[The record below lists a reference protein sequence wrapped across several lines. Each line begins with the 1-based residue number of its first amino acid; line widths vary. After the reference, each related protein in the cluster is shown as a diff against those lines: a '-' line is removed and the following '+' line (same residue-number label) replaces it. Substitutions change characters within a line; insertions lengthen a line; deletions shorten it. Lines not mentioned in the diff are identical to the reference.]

1 MKPATKS
8 ISILSLAFVTI
19 AFSSD
24 RGAAE
29 VGYKTIG
36 DLRANCQFV
45 DQKWEEL
52 DGQEMIQTTD
62 CGSFLKGVSE
72 LMMTLC
78 LSNEETVPSMLKADP
93 NHTVR
98 AITQGFLNWADDN
111 PRRWSEPRRAG
122 GVYEA
127 ISSQFPCE
135 N

>member
-1 MKPATKS
+1 MRPVRKS
-8 ISILSLAFVTI
+8 TSVLCTALVIV
-19 AFSSD
+19 AFSPD

-45 DQKWEEL
+45 SQKWEEL
-52 DGQEMIQTTD
+52 DNQEMIQFTD
-62 CGSFLKGVSE
+62 CASFLKGVSE
-72 LMMTLC
+72 LMMTIC
-78 LSNEETVPSMLKADP
+78 RSNVVTVPPVLKADP
-93 NHTVR
+93 NQTVR
-98 AITQGFLNWADDN
+98 AIAQGFLNWADEN
-111 PRRWSEPRRAG
+111 PRRWSDPRQS

>member
-1 MKPATKS
+1 MKPATQS
-8 ISILSLAFVTI
+8 ASILSLAFVTV

-52 DGQEMIQTTD
+52 DGQEMIQITD
-62 CGSFLKGVSE
+62 CISFLKGVSE

-78 LSNEETVPSMLKADP
+78 RSNEDTVPSMFKADP
-93 NHTVR
+93 NHTAR
-98 AITQGFLNWADDN
+98 AIAQGFLNWADDN
-111 PRRWSEPRRAG
+111 PSSWSDARG
-122 GVYEA
+122 VGVYEA